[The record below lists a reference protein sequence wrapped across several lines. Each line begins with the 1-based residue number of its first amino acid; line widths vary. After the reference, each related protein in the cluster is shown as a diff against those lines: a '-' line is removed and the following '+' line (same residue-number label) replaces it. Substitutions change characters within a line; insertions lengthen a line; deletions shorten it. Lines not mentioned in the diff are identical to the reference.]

1 MFFSVYGI
9 ISVCVCV
16 SLCVSWI
23 KMKNRSIPEG
33 RTLNQTDIWAK
44 TICVWAGEEKMAE
57 NSGRWLLMIKQWQHK
72 CLEFWRSIFHLQ
84 LHSIQLKDASDVN
97 KTPLLLNTLRQKL
110 ANWNKKTFFTGL
122 QVQVFWL
129 LRKCATPSQHLLM
142 WYPTATSFYPFQE
155 QLLTARPVTRSIGGK
170 ANGNSLQLLCLGTAA
185 FVAHRGAIE

>member
-16 SLCVSWI
+16 CLCVSWI

-44 TICVWAGEEKMAE
+44 TICVWVGEEKMAE

-97 KTPLLLNTLRQKL
+97 KTPLLLNTLPTEIKGAGFLAFQKVCNTL
-110 ANWNKKTFFTGL
+110 
-122 QVQVFWL
+122 
-129 LRKCATPSQHLLM
+129 
-142 WYPTATSFYPFQE
+142 TASAHVVSHSY
-155 QLLTARPVTRSIGGK
+155 QLLSI
-170 ANGNSLQLLCLGTAA
+170 SGTTSYS
-185 FVAHRGAIE
+185 